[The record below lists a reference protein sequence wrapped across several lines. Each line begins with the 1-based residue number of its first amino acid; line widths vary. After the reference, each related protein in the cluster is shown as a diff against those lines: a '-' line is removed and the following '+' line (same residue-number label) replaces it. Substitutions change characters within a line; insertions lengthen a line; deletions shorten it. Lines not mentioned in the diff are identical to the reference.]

1 MNESKPSQMQLA
13 PSGGFRLAGRL
24 GGIDPAAL
32 AKAEAALK
40 SLSSN
45 FAAWMDAEI
54 TKLDAAWGLVC
65 ANGATKEAMDA
76 LYLRAHDLKG
86 LGTTYGFPIVTS
98 LGALMCRQIGDGEGR
113 LAASLDA
120 IQAHVSAIKTAV
132 SQNITAEDQPEGQAL
147 LAGLRNRVAV

>member
-1 MNESKPSQMQLA
+1 MNESKPSELHPT
-13 PSGGFRLAGRL
+13 PSGGFRLGGRM
-24 GGIDPAAL
+24 GAVDPEAL
-32 AKAEAALK
+32 ARAEAALK

-45 FAAWMDAEI
+45 FAAWMNAEI
-54 TKLDAAWGLVC
+54 TKLDAAWDQVR
-65 ANGATKEAMDA
+65 ANGATKETMDA

-86 LGTTYGFPIVTS
+86 LGTTYGFPIVTG
-98 LGALMCRQIGDGEGR
+98 LGALLCRQIGDGEAR